1 MIGVICD
8 VIDVIDTAFSGS
20 RFISKMLS
28 LKSVV
33 IILTLFLIIS
43 LALLIPYFI
52 YLYPEMTD

>member
-8 VIDVIDTAFSGS
+8 VIDVIDAAFSGS

-28 LKSVV
+28 LKSVA
-33 IILTLFLIIS
+33 IILTLFLIIA